1 METRAAQKQVNEAE
15 VIFLS
20 DNDAESQKT
29 CEYCNFKTKGERSLH
44 KHQQATHFKCDACA
58 MVAVSMKHLE
68 VHKKSAHGG
77 KRCDP
82 CGVSFNDER
91 RHEVHILKEH
101 SFQCEECGE
110 KYTRKATLDIHTT
123 TKHPKEMK
131 CIVCEYK
138 ALNETEITKHYE
150 DVHLSSTEPVSEA
163 RNYQAIKC
171 KSGPTCRY
179 LRQDRCSFFH
189 EESAEQPWERVQPRR
204 LRQSRENPQPRPAQ
218 SRQMP
223 RREYR
228 QEIRQPEPRRQ
239 ERRQEQ
245 PGQGQ
250 GQVPFRSNFRQQ
262 QPREDF
268 RQTQPRQDYRQQQ
281 PRQEHWQEH
290 PRQEFRQQHPRQ
302 EDRQQQYPQSRP
314 ETRQLSRGGDRTQ
327 GVSPGQVKP
336 CKFGARCDRG
346 ILCQYLHMA
355 TDFLSLPTVRRR

>member
-1 METRAAQKQVNEAE
+1 
-15 VIFLS
+15 
-20 DNDAESQKT
+20 
-29 CEYCNFKTKGERSLH
+29 
-44 KHQQATHFKCDACA
+44 
-58 MVAVSMKHLE
+58 
-68 VHKKSAHGG
+68 
-77 KRCDP
+77 
-82 CGVSFNDER
+82 
-91 RHEVHILKEH
+91 
-101 SFQCEECGE
+101 
-110 KYTRKATLDIHTT
+110 
-123 TKHPKEMK
+123 MK

-138 ALNETEITKHYE
+138 ALNETDITKHYE
-150 DVHLSSTEPVSEA
+150 DVHLSSTEPMPEA
-163 RNYQAIKC
+163 KNNQDIKC
-171 KSGPTCRY
+171 KNGPTCQY
-179 LRQDRCSFFH
+179 LRQNRCSFLH

-204 LRQSRENPQPRPAQ
+204 LRQSRENPQPRLAQ

-228 QEIRQPEPRRQ
+228 QEVRQPEPRRQ

-250 GQVPFRSNFRQQ
+250 GQVPFRSNFRLQ
-262 QPREDF
+262 QPR
-268 RQTQPRQDYRQQQ
+268 
-281 PRQEHWQEH
+281 QEH

-314 ETRQLSRGGDRTQ
+314 ETRQLSRGGDHTQ